1 MSKLHPIF
9 LFITVIPTVTIT
21 IITIVRKCN
30 LANTH
35 LSVPSID
42 AMKKKT
48 QTLQCSPH
56 LPALHSARC
65 FTAPSPQPL
74 TVLHSLLS
82 ALLSAQSVFDLLS
95 TTGTDKGNAETP
107 LKIEHI

>member
-48 QTLQCSPH
+48 PDSAVQPPPLSPSQCTL
-56 LPALHSARC
+56 LHR
-65 FTAPSPQPL
+65 P
-74 TVLHSLLS
+74 
-82 ALLSAQSVFDLLS
+82 
-95 TTGTDKGNAETP
+95 
-107 LKIEHI
+107 